1 MPHIA
6 VKLWPGRSEEEKTAF
21 ARAVAKTAFAR
32 AVADDAARYLH
43 ADKAWVSVSI
53 EEIEPEAW
61 EETVVRPEILEKPDV
76 QYVRS
81 E

>member
-21 ARAVAKTAFAR
+21 ARAVA
-32 AVADDAARYLH
+32 DDAARYLH
-43 ADKAWVSVSI
+43 ADRAWVSVSI
-53 EEIEPEAW
+53 EESAPEAW
-61 EETVVRPEILEKPDV
+61 EETVVRPEILEKPEI

-81 E
+81 EA

>member
-6 VKLWPGRSEEEKTAF
+6 VKLWPGRSEEEQ
-21 ARAVAKTAFAR
+21 RAFAR

-61 EETVVRPEILEKPDV
+61 DETVVRPEILEKPDI

-81 E
+81 EV

>member
-1 MPHIA
+1 MP
-6 VKLWPGRSEEEKTAF
+6 PGI
-21 ARAVAKTAFAR
+21 
-32 AVADDAARYLH
+32 H

-61 EETVVRPEILEKPDV
+61 DETVVRPEILEKPDI

>member
-6 VKLWPGRSEEEKTAF
+6 VKLWPGRSEEEK
-21 ARAVAKTAFAR
+21 RAFAR

-43 ADKAWVSVSI
+43 ADKAWD
-53 EEIEPEAW
+53 
-61 EETVVRPEILEKPDV
+61 ETVVRPEILEKPDI

>member
-6 VKLWPGRSEEEKTAF
+6 VKLWPGP
-21 ARAVAKTAFAR
+21 R

-61 EETVVRPEILEKPDV
+61 DETVVRPEILEKPDI

-81 E
+81 EV

>member
-1 MPHIA
+1 MAKVMIIGAGGVGA
-6 VKLWPGRSEEEKTAF
+6 V
-21 ARAVAKTAFAR
+21 VAHKCAQVPEVF
-32 AVADDAARYLH
+32 
-43 ADKAWVSVSI
+43 

-61 EETVVRPEILEKPDV
+61 DETVVRPEILEKPDI

>member
-6 VKLWPGRSEEEKTAF
+6 VKLWPGRSEEE
-21 ARAVAKTAFAR
+21 KTAFAR

-61 EETVVRPEILEKPDV
+61 
-76 QYVRS
+76 
-81 E
+81 

>member
-6 VKLWPGRSEEEKTAF
+6 VKLWPGRSEEEK
-21 ARAVAKTAFAR
+21 RAFAR
-32 AVADDAARYLH
+32 AVADDAAP
-43 ADKAWVSVSI
+43 VSPRGQGVGLRQHRGDRA
-53 EEIEPEAW
+53 EAW
-61 EETVVRPEILEKPDV
+61 DETVVRPEILEKPDI

>member
-6 VKLWPGRSEEEKTAF
+6 VKLWQGRSEE
-21 ARAVAKTAFAR
+21 
-32 AVADDAARYLH
+32 
-43 ADKAWVSVSI
+43 VSVSI

-61 EETVVRPEILEKPDV
+61 DETVVRPEILEKPDI

>member
-6 VKLWPGRSEEEKTAF
+6 VKLWPGRSEEEK
-21 ARAVAKTAFAR
+21 RAFAR

-61 EETVVRPEILEKPDV
+61 D
-76 QYVRS
+76 
-81 E
+81 

>member
-6 VKLWPGRSEEEKTAF
+6 VKLWPGRSEEEK
-21 ARAVAKTAFAR
+21 RAFAR

-53 EEIEPEAW
+53 EEIE
-61 EETVVRPEILEKPDV
+61 LEKPDI

-81 E
+81 EV

>member
-6 VKLWPGRSEEEKTAF
+6 VKLWPGRSEEEKRAF
-21 ARAVAKTAFAR
+21 ARAV
-32 AVADDAARYLH
+32 

-61 EETVVRPEILEKPDV
+61 DETVVRPEILEKPDI

-81 E
+81 EV

>member
-6 VKLWPGRSEEEKTAF
+6 VKLWPGRSEEEK
-21 ARAVAKTAFAR
+21 RAFAR

-53 EEIEPEAW
+53 EEIEPRRG
-61 EETVVRPEILEKPDV
+61 TRPSCVRKFWKSRTSSTSAA
-76 QYVRS
+76 RS
-81 E
+81 EI

>member
-1 MPHIA
+1 MPHVA
-6 VKLWPGRSEEEKTAF
+6 VKLWPGRSEEEK
-21 ARAVAKTAFAR
+21 RAFAR

-61 EETVVRPEILEKPDV
+61 DETVVRPEILEKPDI

-81 E
+81 EV

>member
-6 VKLWPGRSEEEKTAF
+6 VKLWPGRSEEEKRAF
-21 ARAVAKTAFAR
+21 
-32 AVADDAARYLH
+32 
-43 ADKAWVSVSI
+43 
-53 EEIEPEAW
+53 
-61 EETVVRPEILEKPDV
+61 VVRPEILEKPDI